1 MILAM
6 KTKAIL
12 LIFTVICVNISV
24 LAQDVP
30 TISPLVTYLN
40 SDGEEQQGTS
50 VSESAPLEATFTSGT
65 ENADG
70 WDAHYEWRF
79 YKDGKRDSPY
89 LIR

>member
-70 WDAHYEWRF
+70 CNAHYECRF
-79 YKDGKRDSPY
+79 
-89 LIR
+89 

>member
-1 MILAM
+1 MNLAM

-12 LIFTVICVNISV
+12 LIFTAICVNITV

-50 VSESAPLEATFTSGT
+50 VSESAPL
-65 ENADG
+65 
-70 WDAHYEWRF
+70 
-79 YKDGKRDSPY
+79 
-89 LIR
+89 